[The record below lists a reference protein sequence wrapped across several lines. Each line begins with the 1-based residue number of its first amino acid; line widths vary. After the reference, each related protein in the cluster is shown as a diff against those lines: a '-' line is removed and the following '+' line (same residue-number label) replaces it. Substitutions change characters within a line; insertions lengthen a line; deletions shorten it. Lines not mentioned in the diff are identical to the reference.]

1 MYRTLLF
8 NANFFIFWLINLSI
22 QDVEYWRSKKLFIEY
37 SLDKTR
43 NKFNKE
49 ISGNNKSI
57 NNYIECCRIKA
68 EAFFGATLMTKIIKT
83 IENGVNEYGV
93 ILPESLKL
101 INCYN
106 AHRSTYKQIISKYGK
121 DICIGLT
128 TYPRKIT
135 YEFQLNI
142 ANEINKHLSNYDK
155 LIMKKDDIEFDFKH
169 SELHISDA
177 INMELSKE
185 HQTIDQYMMC
195 RSKIYQTIEQKIL
208 MGELINELRTQENIY
223 GITIRNSHIMKECFT
238 EEQSVYAKLENEYRN
253 EACQLPVSNNI
264 QDIKVVDQL
273 ISKRFYYLRAF
284 NKELFY
290 HQYLWRILEEISYH

>member
-169 SELHISDA
+169 SEQNIKEEIEHFRENEAQLSSIKHA

-208 MGELINELRTQENIY
+208 MGE
-223 GITIRNSHIMKECFT
+223 
-238 EEQSVYAKLENEYRN
+238 LENEYRN

>member
-169 SELHISDA
+169 SEQNIKEEIEHFRENEA
-177 INMELSKE
+177 QLSSIK
-185 HQTIDQYMMC
+185 Q
-195 RSKIYQTIEQKIL
+195 
-208 MGELINELRTQENIY
+208 LINELRTQENIY
-223 GITIRNSHIMKECFT
+223 GMCSF
-238 EEQSVYAKLENEYRN
+238 L
-253 EACQLPVSNNI
+253 
-264 QDIKVVDQL
+264 
-273 ISKRFYYLRAF
+273 
-284 NKELFY
+284 
-290 HQYLWRILEEISYH
+290 

>member
-106 AHRSTYKQIISKYGK
+106 AHRSTYK
-121 DICIGLT
+121 L
-128 TYPRKIT
+128 T

-169 SELHISDA
+169 SEHA

-208 MGELINELRTQENIY
+208 MGE
-223 GITIRNSHIMKECFT
+223 
-238 EEQSVYAKLENEYRN
+238 LENEYRN

>member
-43 NKFNKE
+43 NKIKEDVKYAIEALDEIETLQNKFNKE

-169 SELHISDA
+169 SEQNIKEEIEHFRENEAQLSSIKHA

-208 MGELINELRTQENIY
+208 MGE
-223 GITIRNSHIMKECFT
+223 
-238 EEQSVYAKLENEYRN
+238 LENEYRN

-284 NKELFY
+284 NKEL
-290 HQYLWRILEEISYH
+290 

>member
-208 MGELINELRTQENIY
+208 MG

-284 NKELFY
+284 NKELCK
-290 HQYLWRILEEISYH
+290 

>member
-43 NKFNKE
+43 
-49 ISGNNKSI
+49 
-57 NNYIECCRIKA
+57 
-68 EAFFGATLMTKIIKT
+68 
-83 IENGVNEYGV
+83 
-93 ILPESLKL
+93 
-101 INCYN
+101 
-106 AHRSTYKQIISKYGK
+106 
-121 DICIGLT
+121 
-128 TYPRKIT
+128 IT

-169 SELHISDA
+169 SEHA

-208 MGELINELRTQENIY
+208 MGE
-223 GITIRNSHIMKECFT
+223 
-238 EEQSVYAKLENEYRN
+238 LENEYRN

>member
-208 MGELINELRTQENIY
+208 MG